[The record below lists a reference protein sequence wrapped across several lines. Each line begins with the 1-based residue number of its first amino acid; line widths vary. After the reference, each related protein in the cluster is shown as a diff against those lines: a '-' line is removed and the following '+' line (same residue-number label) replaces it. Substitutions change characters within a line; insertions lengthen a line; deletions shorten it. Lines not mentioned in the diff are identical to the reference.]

1 MHCQTVS
8 ETFVHRS
15 GHTGRAGKK
24 GTAILIYTEDQTRQ
38 VKIYEREIGCR
49 FTQVII
55 SVLYAFACSR
65 FVLYCSSSDFMYI
78 FIA

>member
-24 GTAILIYTEDQTRQ
+24 GNAILIYTEDQTRQ
-38 VKIYEREIGCR
+38 VRIYEREIGCR
-49 FTQVII
+49 FTQI
-55 SVLYAFACSR
+55 
-65 FVLYCSSSDFMYI
+65 YI
-78 FIA
+78 MHCQTVQCRLH